1 MVLKHQ
7 QQKIAKNFGS
17 ASSSYDVSARLQRFS
32 GKHLLPWLPNRHD
45 LTVIDLGCGT
55 GFFSDVLAKRYK
67 QVIGLDLSKDML
79 SYTKENRDQHIN
91 LVNANAMSLPF
102 QDNCLDVIYSNL
114 VIQWCQPLTTLLAE
128 IKRVLKPGGIFIVS
142 TLTDGTLFELKSSW
156 AQVDDE
162 KHVIDFKSAEEL
174 AVDFQSVEMEVL
186 DAKQQDISLEYES
199 VLHLAHELKGLGA
212 NHVPDKKKKG
222 LAGKDKWRKMTQA
235 YSDFEEPSGIFPAT
249 YSLYSA
255 MLVKLNF

>member
-32 GKHLLPWLPNRHD
+32 GKYLLPWLPNRHD
-45 LTVIDLGCGT
+45 LTVLDLGCGT
-55 GFFSDVLAKRYK
+55 GFFSDVLAKRF
-67 QVIGLDLSKDML
+67 QRVIALDLSKDML
-79 SYTKENRDQHIN
+79 NYTKTHRDPQIN
-91 LVNANAMSLPF
+91 LLNANAMSLPF
-102 QDNCLDVIYSNL
+102 QDNSLDVIYSNL
-114 VIQWCQPLTTLLAE
+114 VIQWCQPLTTLLSE

-162 KHVIDFKSAEEL
+162 KHVIDFKTGEEL
-174 AVDFQSVEMEVL
+174 VADFKSVEFDVL
-186 DAKQQDISLEYES
+186 EAKQQDISLEYES
-199 VLHLAHELKGLGA
+199 VLHLAYELKGLGA
-212 NHVPDKKKKG
+212 NHVPDKQKKG
-222 LAGKDKWRKMTQA
+222 LAGKDKWRKMTSA
-235 YSDFEEPSGIFPAT
+235 YSNFQEPNGVYPAT